1 MTIII
6 ILAIVLIVVDV
17 FYVWHFVFSKAP
29 NPPLTTGEVSIG
41 ENVFTVEIATTSIE
55 EARGLSFRKSLADG
69 TGMLFTFDPGVQ
81 QFWMKDMNF
90 PIDIIWVA
98 SGKVAGFVENA
109 QPEPGV
115 SLLNLQR
122 YNSPDGVDRVLEVN
136 AGIVVKDGIKVG
148 DTVNFGPNTL

>member
-41 ENVFTVEIATTSIE
+41 ENVFTVEMATTSIE

-98 SGKVAGFVENA
+98 SGKVAGFVEKA

-122 YNSPDGVDRVLEVN
+122 YNSPDGVDKVLEVN
-136 AGIVVKDGIKVG
+136 AGIVVKDSIKVG